1 MRYLQIDI
9 MSGSA
14 PTGML
19 TLEVT
24 EDLRRLTGRQ
34 EDAYMQE
41 HSQPGRQIA
50 ITLHGFVTSHER
62 GGSAFRASEG
72 SGTIVVKLC
81 SDDAAKA
88 GTLKRVTVGFTSS
101 DMNHPFVDKLDV
113 RVPRIFDF
121 VDNSVDGLVRVTL
134 RLEVPILE
142 RSRLAAI
149 TEVDTVDS

>member
-24 EDLRRLTGRQ
+24 EDLRRLTGKKTRICKSI
-34 EDAYMQE
+34 
-41 HSQPGRQIA
+41 HSTVGKFA

-81 SDDAAKA
+81 SDVAAKA

-101 DMNHPFVDKLDV
+101 DMNHRFVDKLDV
-113 RVPRIFDF
+113 RVPGVFDF